1 MQPAVKMFLIFI
13 GMGVLSVITVVGV
26 ALIAMGSSGVFSSKD
41 TYVKTTTTGT
51 TTGTTTVSTLI
62 FDSSDLTATAI
73 VSTLISDS
81 TDFTLTP

>member
-1 MQPAVKMFLIFI
+1 
-13 GMGVLSVITVVGV
+13 MGVLSVITVVGV

-41 TYVKTTTTGT
+41 THVKTTTTGT

-62 FDSSDLTATAI
+62 FDSSDLTATTI

-81 TDFTLTP
+81 TDFTSTP